1 MSLQSTTFNRRN
13 EVIEEI
19 IRDRKIPDDFLFTDT
34 CVMAYIYERVSC
46 TFFKLCIWNRE
57 VLEVQLTFCG
67 IRGVRDTLPVNYVR
81 GGQLV
86 RIKIKIENGTV
97 TFYSTGKDTIGR
109 ENWVAVVPRGSI
121 TKTHST
127 FDGSLAREFDYK
139 STIYVQVGYQNQS
152 LTIYF

>member
-1 MSLQSTTFNRRN
+1 MAGLLLGS
-13 EVIEEI
+13 
-19 IRDRKIPDDFLFTDT
+19 FTAYANGPLSDNDT
-34 CVMAYIYERVSC
+34 HLRAQYNTREQVVTAYYVS
-46 TFFKLCIWNRE
+46 
-57 VLEVQLTFCG
+57 
-67 IRGVRDTLPVNYVR
+67 

-86 RIKIKIENGTV
+86 RLKIKIENGSV
-97 TFYSTGKDTIGR
+97 TFYSTGKDAIGR

-139 STIYVQVGYQNQS
+139 STIYVQAGYQNQS